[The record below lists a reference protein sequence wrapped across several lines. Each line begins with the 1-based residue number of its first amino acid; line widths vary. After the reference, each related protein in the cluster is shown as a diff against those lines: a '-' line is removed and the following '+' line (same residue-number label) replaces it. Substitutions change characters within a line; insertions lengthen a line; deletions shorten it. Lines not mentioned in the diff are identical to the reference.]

1 MADDTK
7 NRGPADRAR
16 VNVHETWELSYWTK
30 ELGVSPE
37 QLKESVKRVGP
48 MVVDVKRDLG
58 K

>member
-1 MADDTK
+1 MSDDTK

-16 VNVHETWELSYWTK
+16 VNVHESWELSYWSK
-30 ELGVSPE
+30 KFGVSAE

-48 MVVDVKRDLG
+48 MVVDVQRDLG

>member
-48 MVVDVKRDLG
+48 MVADVKRDLG